1 MSAWIKENDYAA
13 HLDHQVL
20 AHKFPALFD
29 VLSERMAQD
38 KMWGQQNHSPE
49 WWLMILTE
57 EVGEWSQ
64 AVMDAKTEG
73 APKKNIRE
81 ELVQVVAVALA
92 MLECNDRNGWS
103 T

>member
-1 MSAWIKENDYAA
+1 MKPSP
-13 HLDHQVL
+13 L
-20 AHKFPALFD
+20 AD

-49 WWLMILTE
+49 KWAMILLE
-57 EVGEWSQ
+57 EFGEWSQ
-64 AVMDAKTEG
+64 AVMDSKTKG
-73 APKKNIRE
+73 SPKKNIRE

-103 T
+103 K